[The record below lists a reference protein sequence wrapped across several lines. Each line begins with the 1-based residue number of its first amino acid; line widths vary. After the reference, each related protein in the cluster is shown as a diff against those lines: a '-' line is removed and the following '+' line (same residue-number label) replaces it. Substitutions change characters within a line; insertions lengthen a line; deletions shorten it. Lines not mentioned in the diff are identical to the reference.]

1 MVQPCNPK
9 EVQRTLHYRVATYRE
24 RNFETGRS
32 AKELLTKPALRAFCD
47 SFLVRSSNTIPDILV
62 ITLD

>member
-32 AKELLTKPALRAFCD
+32 AKELLTKPALRAF
-47 SFLVRSSNTIPDILV
+47 L
-62 ITLD
+62 